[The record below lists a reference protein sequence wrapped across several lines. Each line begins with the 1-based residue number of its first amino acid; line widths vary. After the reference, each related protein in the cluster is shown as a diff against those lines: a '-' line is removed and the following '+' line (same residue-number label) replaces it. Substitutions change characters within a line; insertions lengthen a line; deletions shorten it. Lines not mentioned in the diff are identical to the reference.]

1 MSRTT
6 TTRRRRRREST
17 SARNQTSRCN
27 DPLLDDLKLEKT
39 LSKLLPMAIA
49 QLSSPHALT
58 KQKTVGLL
66 THINKRTNG
75 LPEIE
80 FPLDGLVDENVLNAK
95 DSSLVRN
102 FGMMYATK
110 AFERSRLKRAEKGAR
125 VERLLRR
132 FLTMEV

>member
-1 MSRTT
+1 MNLEGKRGETAAKKC
-6 TTRRRRRREST
+6 RAPPPRVVVVV
-17 SARNQTSRCN
+17 ARARCAQL
-27 DPLLDDLKLEKT
+27 DVALQQISLLDDSKLEKT

-80 FPLDGLVDENVLNAK
+80 FPLDGLVDVVLNAK
-95 DSSLVRN
+95 DSSLVKRYY
-102 FGMMYATK
+102 GMMYATK
-110 AFERSRLKRAEKGAR
+110 ALNEAD
-125 VERLLRR
+125 
-132 FLTMEV
+132 

>member
-1 MSRTT
+1 MNLDEGKRGETAAKNVAHHHHASSSSSREHECAQLDVALQ
-6 TTRRRRRREST
+6 RIS
-17 SARNQTSRCN
+17 
-27 DPLLDDLKLEKT
+27 LLDDSKLEKT

-80 FPLDGLVDENVLNAK
+80 FPLDGLVDVVLNAK

-110 AFERSRLKRAEKGAR
+110 ARSNEAD
-125 VERLLRR
+125 
-132 FLTMEV
+132 